1 MKKILIQKTISLIN
15 SMKILQKTANKE
27 LIVVH
32 NKNKLFGTLNDGDIR
47 RAVINGANFNQ
58 SVEKYCNTNPIF
70 IYDDHSN
77 YSDLKVKMIKEKIF
91 IVPVV
96 DNKKK
101 VKKVLMFDQ
110 VSNLSAKR
118 SNVPLKA
125 SCIIMAG
132 GLGSRLKPFSDV
144 LPKPLLPINNTTVIE
159 EIISNFEKNGVK
171 NISVSVNYKA
181 GLLKTFLSKKKF
193 KLKLN
198 FINEKKPLGTVG
210 SLSLLKKSYSKNFF
224 LTNCDTIIDY
234 DYKKI
239 FKNHLRSKS
248 ILTIVVAKKKSKI
261 NYGVCKKNSKN
272 ELIRI
277 EEKPEKYI
285 LVNTGLYL
293 MDNKILTFIPKNK
306 KMDMTDLINFL
317 IKKKIKI
324 NLYPIEEVLWTD
336 VGQWDPFSKYINKFS

>member
-1 MKKILIQKTISLIN
+1 MKKILIQKTTSLIN

-70 IYDDHSN
+70 IYDDHNN
-77 YSDLKVKMIKEKIF
+77 YLDLKVKMMKEKIF

-96 DNKKK
+96 DSKKN
-101 VKKVLMFDQ
+101 VKKILMFDQ
-110 VSNLSAKR
+110 VSNLSNKK
-118 SNVPLKA
+118 SNIQIKA
-125 SCIIMAG
+125 SCVIMAG
-132 GLGSRLKPFSDV
+132 GFGSRLKPFSDV
-144 LPKPLLPINNTTVIE
+144 LPKPLLPIRNTTVIE
-159 EIISNFEKNGVK
+159 EIINNFQKNGINK
-171 NISVSVNYKA
+171 ISISVNYKA
-181 GLLKTFLSKKKF
+181 GLLKTFLSKKKHKV
-193 KLKLN
+193 KLS

-210 SLSLLKKSYSKNFF
+210 SLSLLKKNYSKNFF
-224 LTNCDTIIDY
+224 LTNCDTLIDY

-239 FKNHLRSKS
+239 FQNHLKSKS
-248 ILTIVVAKKKSKI
+248 ILTIIVAKKKSKI
-261 NYGVCKKNSKN
+261 NYGVCKKNNEN

-293 MDNKILTFIPKNK
+293 MNNKILKFIPKNK
-306 KMDMTDLINFL
+306 KLDMNDLINSL

-324 NLYPIEEVLWTD
+324 NLYSIEEILWTD
-336 VGQWDPFSKYINKFS
+336 VGEWDPFSKYINKLS